1 MKILMLTGSPH
12 VNGTTALLADEFCA
26 GAKES
31 GHEVVRFNTSK
42 MEIHPCIGCDHC
54 RKHAGRCV
62 FEDDMAKIVPE
73 LVSADAVVLVT
84 PLYYFG
90 MTAQLKR
97 TVDRFYAV
105 NAELRRA
112 PKKLLLIS
120 AGSDQD
126 DWAMEALTAHY
137 RNIARYLKWLEGGVV
152 LALGASNRKDLENSD
167 YPQMA
172 KRLGAGLA

>member
-1 MKILMLTGSPH
+1 
-12 VNGTTALLADEFCA
+12 
-26 GAKES
+26 
-31 GHEVVRFNTSK
+31 
-42 MEIHPCIGCDHC
+42 
-54 RKHAGRCV
+54 
-62 FEDDMAKIVPE
+62 
-73 LVSADAVVLVT
+73 
-84 PLYYFG
+84 
-90 MTAQLKR
+90 
-97 TVDRFYAV
+97 VDRFYAV